1 MVAQVI
7 VVGAG
12 IGGLAVA
19 HGLRSAGWSV
29 VVLERAPV
37 LAPVGAGLTLWPNA
51 LAALDALGVGEHVR
65 EVSAPIA
72 RAVTLAPDGRTLAR
86 IPLADL
92 AARFEPLRAI
102 LRADLQRELV
112 AALGAEAVRLGT
124 EVARVDGL
132 D

>member
-37 LAPVGAGLTLWPNA
+37 LAPVGAGLTL
-51 LAALDALGVGEHVR
+51 
-65 EVSAPIA
+65 
-72 RAVTLAPDGRTLAR
+72 GRTRWPPSTRSASESTCAR
-86 IPLADL
+86 
-92 AARFEPLRAI
+92 
-102 LRADLQRELV
+102 
-112 AALGAEAVRLGT
+112 
-124 EVARVDGL
+124 
-132 D
+132 

>member
-51 LAALDALGVGEHVR
+51 LAASTR
-65 EVSAPIA
+65 SASESTCA
-72 RAVTLAPDGRTLAR
+72 S
-86 IPLADL
+86 
-92 AARFEPLRAI
+92 
-102 LRADLQRELV
+102 
-112 AALGAEAVRLGT
+112 
-124 EVARVDGL
+124 
-132 D
+132 